1 MKVNAIFH
9 EPKFNGGVFFI
20 VFLIVFIAQVVDAII
35 GTLADVLWEFTVSF
49 WGVALFFGI
58 SIVYAFGQYFIMGM
72 VKSKNKEKEIRKNQF
87 NTLERILTIV
97 QYILLAILVLV
108 NLQIILNAQY
118 SIVLLELGV
127 AISYGFA
134 VIVMGLLLYSLFSWF
149 RVNRSIVVLLYGLAA
164 FMISIYII
172 SVAIIFTIS
181 LQEKPVVTTPQSEI
195 VFSAVLPGTIID
207 VLNSLQTY
215 SSITFFFLI
224 WGGTILLLGENIHR
238 IGKIKFWVLMSSPMI
253 AWTIFFLLFYQVV
266 NIALPVGYDPIM
278 DIVVPVLLLSSSQI
292 AALILIGANFR
303 SMAKAI
309 RIPIIKDYM
318 MITAYGFILFFAA
331 TSATISAAGYP
342 PFGLVN
348 VLLLGPFSFL
358 ILNGL
363 YRSAI
368 CVAEDTKLRQ
378 SIKTLALRGIVL

>member
-1 MKVNAIFH
+1 M
-9 EPKFNGGVFFI
+9 FFI

-35 GTLADVLWEFTVSF
+35 GTLADLLWEFTVSF
-49 WGVALFFGI
+49 WGVVFFFGI

-149 RVNRSIVVLLYGLAA
+149 RVNRSIVVLLYGLGA

-195 VFSAVLPGTIID
+195 VFSVCYLEQLSMCST
-207 VLNSLQTY
+207 VY
-215 SSITFFFLI
+215 KLI
-224 WGGTILLLGENIHR
+224 A
-238 IGKIKFWVLMSSPMI
+238 P
-253 AWTIFFLLFYQVV
+253 
-266 NIALPVGYDPIM
+266 
-278 DIVVPVLLLSSSQI
+278 LLSSS
-292 AALILIGANFR
+292 
-303 SMAKAI
+303 
-309 RIPIIKDYM
+309 
-318 MITAYGFILFFAA
+318 
-331 TSATISAAGYP
+331 
-342 PFGLVN
+342 
-348 VLLLGPFSFL
+348 
-358 ILNGL
+358 
-363 YRSAI
+363 
-368 CVAEDTKLRQ
+368 
-378 SIKTLALRGIVL
+378 